1 ALTSRLCGIF
11 LKKMLM
17 AGNSKP
23 VALEML
29 NNFIRSKNT
38 ECFSTVDLLEIDLLN
53 GRAGFVKSGAIASYV
68 VRGDKIFRINSNTM
82 PVGITREI
90 NAEEVKFE
98 LEDGDVIVMVSDGV
112 GQSAEELVAVSN
124 ILTYSWEDDL
134 QKMADK
140 ILNNAVEG
148 ASRSDDVSVG
158 IIRVKERTNRI

>member
-1 ALTSRLCGIF
+1 
-11 LKKMLM
+11 
-17 AGNSKP
+17 
-23 VALEML
+23 
-29 NNFIRSKNT
+29 
-38 ECFSTVDLLEIDLLN
+38 
-53 GRAGFVKSGAIASYV
+53 
-68 VRGDKIFRINSNTM
+68 M